1 MFDMVLICLK
11 FSQNCQIFSSTL
23 EQCYHVKT
31 LTMNFLRK
39 WQRLSFGSEKQKK
52 DMKIKKWYIFSYSL
66 IKNNNTI
73 ILVILWHITA
83 LYFHTVSIRRK

>member
-39 WQRLSFGSEKQKK
+39 WQRLSFGSEKQRKK
-52 DMKIKKWYIFSYSL
+52 IWKLKNDIFS
-66 IKNNNTI
+66 
-73 ILVILWHITA
+73 A
-83 LYFHTVSIRRK
+83 TV